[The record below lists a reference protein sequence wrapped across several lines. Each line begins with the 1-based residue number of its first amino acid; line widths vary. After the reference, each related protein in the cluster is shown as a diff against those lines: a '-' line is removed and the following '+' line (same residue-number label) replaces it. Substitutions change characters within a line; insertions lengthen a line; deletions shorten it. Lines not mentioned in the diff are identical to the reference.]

1 MREIYLNLEIPS
13 IDPEVLQAGFWGQF
27 RDVLCLQ

>member
-13 IDPEVLQAGFWGQF
+13 IDPEVLEAGFWGQF
-27 RDVLCLQ
+27 WDVLCLQ